1 MVSWWPQE
9 QWDRMVAGED
19 CPMCA
24 DAHLPA
30 NEHGELIA
38 ELPGSY
44 ARLHINQTHAG
55 YAVLVAKRHAP
66 ELYDL
71 TADEL
76 RLFWLDVAAVARTI
90 STVLAP
96 CKLDYLV
103 MGHLCPHVHCHIY
116 PQYDHDD
123 PHALINVKDG
133 DVRLTVERWQD
144 RIDEIRL
151 DLATHHP

>member
-1 MVSWWPQE
+1 M
-9 QWDRMVAGED
+9 
-19 CPMCA
+19 
-24 DAHLPA
+24 
-30 NEHGELIA
+30 
-38 ELPGSY
+38 
-44 ARLHINQTHAG
+44 
-55 YAVLVAKRHAP
+55 
-66 ELYDL
+66 
-71 TADEL
+71 
-76 RLFWLDVAAVARTI
+76 
-90 STVLAP
+90 LAP